1 MTFKV
6 LFVAFMLLIST
17 SANAIVN
24 GKPSDYSKNTFFVR
38 IMEVEYRPAGSWYI
52 MENHCGGTILNESY
66 ILTATHCVNDSLK
79 LKHLYVLAGNPFLGN
94 VNITELKEI
103 ERVYLHPE
111 YSDRYKDEKNDIAII
126 KLKTPITDNVDSV
139 TLPSFHYNDYPESI
153 EAIALGGGRQNP
165 MHELD
170 SHVAD
175 HLREAKLNLMG
186 KKYCVA
192 QNDTNNFICTRNRN
206 EETGIVTSTSSGD
219 SGSALMFLNKET
231 NEYYQ
236 VGIASSTSNYHDSE
250 YSRSMFED
258 ISRPD
263 KMELIKRFSDKAP
276 KTHFDESKGYNNFV
290 SKGDG
295 LDEEEFFNRYIQ
307 QSMTKITYFEI
318 TEENKALIPEYEYGY
333 QFSFSSIFAK
343 IMMGLLT
350 VFFACLT
357 YMTIFYI
364 MTDSKYKKKKECLI
378 KGKV

>member
-1 MTFKV
+1 MNFKT
-6 LFVAFMLLIST
+6 LFIAFILLIST

-38 IMEVEYRPAGSWYI
+38 IMSVEYRPSANWYR
-52 MENHCGGTILNESY
+52 MESKCGGTILNESY
-66 ILTATHCVNDSLK
+66 ILTATHCVNDSLR

-94 VNITELKEI
+94 INITELKEI

-111 YSDRYKDEKNDIAII
+111 YSNKYKDKKNDIAII

-139 TLPSFHYNDYPESI
+139 TLPSFHYNDYPENI

-165 MHELD
+165 LNELD
-170 SHVAD
+170 SHIAD
-175 HLREAKLNLMG
+175 HLREAKLNLMD

-192 QNDTNNFICTRNRN
+192 QNESNNFICTRNKN

-219 SGSALMFLNKET
+219 SGGALMFLNKET

-236 VGIASSTSNYHDSE
+236 VGISSNTSSIHNSE
-250 YSRSMFED
+250 YSKSMFED

-263 KMELIKRFSDKAP
+263 KMELIKRYSDKAP

-295 LDEEEFFNRYIQ
+295 LSEYEFRKRYIQ
-307 QSMTKITYFEI
+307 QSRTKITYFEI
-318 TEENKALIPEYEYGY
+318 TEENKSLIPEYEYGY
-333 QFSFSSIFAK
+333 QFSFSSTFAK
-343 IMMGLLT
+343 AMMGLFTIFL
-350 VFFACLT
+350 ACLT

-364 MTDSKYKKKKECLI
+364 MTDSKYKKKKENLMR
-378 KGKV
+378 KKV